1 MLPSLHEGRED
12 RKLYRLDL
20 FPERRQRAST
30 TDLDDPSR
38 APLDVLHLAPEFTAD
53 QLPGALPLGKSRLDP
68 LALPTVATVHFQRGH
83 RPGLRQESRQ
93 DFAPR
98 NGRID
103 RGMSQ
108 NVGYEAGRV
117 LLIQGHRPTHVAQ
130 LLLAESG
137 HVAWKGLGENEAP
150 FSRFRDTELN
160 RNHSPRLQQ
169 FREWIRATPLF
180 LGCNARLK
188 FFRGQV
194 ARAVQQMRE
203 LVIGACPT
211 PRRSSSSFSEGLLDC
226 FAGDV
231 VAPLTAH
238 LFVVERSSSG
248 MAPSLSC
255 TPRTSSE
262 IACERF

>member
-1 MLPSLHEGRED
+1 
-12 RKLYRLDL
+12 
-20 FPERRQRAST
+20 
-30 TDLDDPSR
+30 
-38 APLDVLHLAPEFTAD
+38 
-53 QLPGALPLGKSRLDP
+53 
-68 LALPTVATVHFQRGH
+68 
-83 RPGLRQESRQ
+83 
-93 DFAPR
+93 
-98 NGRID
+98 
-103 RGMSQ
+103 MSQ

-117 LLIQGHRPTHVAQ
+117 LLIQGHRPAHVPQ
-130 LLLAESG
+130 LLLAESR

-231 VAPLTAH
+231 VAPLTSH
-238 LFVVERSSSG
+238 HFVEEGSVDRKQRRPLLGTRSVVAIQPVHHESELQACRERRRRVGLHRMNSDV
-248 MAPSLSC
+248 
-255 TPRTSSE
+255 T
-262 IACERF
+262 